1 MADDEEE
8 ESEAEDASSMSSI
21 GTATKPEKRGGASGL
36 FLCLCVV
43 FVLGV
48 CGAAA
53 SFAIFVLT
61 GDGSKNATANATEEQ
76 PSSAAKVSV
85 LPVNSSGAST
95 GAGTT
100 EAKAPLVYDDEATEG
115 PRLDAYGRFATEDIA
130 HTSEDTPAVKVAVV
144 ARQRLNRKTARV
156 KSAKRMPRERTGLSH
171 RSKTTKSPTD
181 TNHASGIK
189 QRKKATKNAPNRTT
203 RSSARRLDSRTTR
216 KGRAPT
222 KRVTAKQQATNV
234 TVPKKTSK
242 NGRLSDDIS
251 HEKVLPRTTRQGSAP
266 PKLVLAKQQAANVS
280 FSEKTLRNGSFS
292 DDISNETFVENY
304 YSQSLDFKPILANL
318 TTNTTG
324 RKKGVGRN
332 SEARKAG
339 KTTEAAHL
347 TANATVQQSAGS
359 SDSTGSRL
367 SPHGGG
373 FAAGTVSKG
382 PVDSPNLIV
391 NETRRVDSS
400 EVEHSEK
407 DIVWKFQNEA

>member
-1 MADDEEE
+1 MASEED
-8 ESEAEDASSMSSI
+8 ESEAEDDVSTASTLSAPKKAAAGGGSS
-21 GTATKPEKRGGASGL
+21 L
-36 FLCLCVV
+36 CLCLCVV
-43 FVLGV
+43 GVLGV

-53 SFAIFVLT
+53 AVAFVLL
-61 GDGSKNATANATEEQ
+61 GDSGAKNTTANATEEG
-76 PSSAAKVSV
+76 STAASAAAGGVSV
-85 LPVNSSGAST
+85 LGPVPVGPNSTDST
-95 GAGTT
+95 A
-100 EAKAPLVYDDEATEG
+100 LDEDA
-115 PRLDAYGRFATEDIA
+115 PRLDAFGRFANDDGAAT
-130 HTSEDTPAVKVAVV
+130 TPEDTPAVKVAVV

-216 KGRAPT
+216 KGRAPP
-222 KRVTAKQQATNV
+222 KLVTAKQQATNV

-242 NGRLSDDIS
+242 NRRLSDDIS
-251 HEKVLPRTTRQGSAP
+251 NEKVLPRTTRKGSAS

-280 FSEKTLRNGSFS
+280 FSEKLLRNGSLP

-324 RKKGVGRN
+324 REKGVGRN
-332 SEARKAG
+332 SEARKEG
-339 KTTEAAHL
+339 KTTEVAHL

-373 FAAGTVSKG
+373 FSAGTVSKG
-382 PVDSPNLIV
+382 PVDSPNLVV